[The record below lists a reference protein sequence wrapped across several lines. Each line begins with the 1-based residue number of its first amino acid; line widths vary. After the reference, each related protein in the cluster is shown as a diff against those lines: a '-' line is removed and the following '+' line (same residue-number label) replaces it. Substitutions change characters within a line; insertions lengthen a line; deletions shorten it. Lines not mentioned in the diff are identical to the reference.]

1 MEKKLPGCHPGR
13 ILSQEI
19 PWQVVANIYSEVANY
34 LCKEAQPYPE
44 REGSQ
49 NSKESTKNKSS
60 QKMLWTM
67 KLQTLLPIPS
77 DAQYQQNASNA
88 AGFSLTC

>member
-1 MEKKLPGCHPGR
+1 MEDILPCCHLGR

-60 QKMLWTM
+60 TEDN
-67 KLQTLLPIPS
+67 TI
-77 DAQYQQNASNA
+77 NEA
-88 AGFSLTC
+88 ANLFAYPFWCPVPT